1 MNECDDVISRVR
13 AREVIREFSIEA
25 PGEIDIEAIAGHFGL
40 RVVVGELT
48 TARGRLTSNG
58 TRGIIRI
65 SDRVPPGG
73 QWRFVVAHEL
83 GHHLL
88 HRRKGLTAL
97 CLESDMLR
105 YEASGRE
112 AEANRF
118 AAELLMPEKLFAPKC
133 DVAQPSLTVVDRLAE
148 EFQTTLTSA
157 AIRFVDLC
165 PEACALVWCEDST
178 IKWFS
183 CGKDFT
189 GWFNVGAKLDSGTC
203 AFDAFEGKPLR
214 DKIEQVSAEAWCER
228 ARVDDIYEHS
238 RHFKSFGATLTLLWA
253 KSE

>member
-1 MNECDDVISRVR
+1 MKIDYDIVSRVK
-13 AREVIREFSIEA
+13 AREVIRVFAIEL
-25 PGEIDIEAIAGHFGL
+25 PSEIDIEAIAYYHGL
-40 RVVVGELT
+40 RVVVGPLKS
-48 TARGRLTSNG
+48 ARGRLTSNG
-58 TRGIIRI
+58 QKGIIYV
-65 SDRVPPGG
+65 SDQAQLPG
-73 QWRFVVAHEL
+73 QYRFVVAHEL

-105 YEASGRE
+105 YEATGRE
-112 AEANRF
+112 SEANRF

-133 DVAQPSLTVVDRLAE
+133 DVAQPSLSVVDRLAQ

-165 PEACALVWCEDST
+165 PEACALVWCEDRA

-183 CGKDFT
+183 RGEDFA

-203 AFDAFEGKPLR
+203 AYDAFDGKVVRERPEL
-214 DKIEQVSAEAWCER
+214 VCAEAWCEG
-228 ARVDDIYEHS
+228 ARVDDIYEHT
-238 RHFKSFGATLTLLWA
+238 RYFKNYGATLTLLWA
-253 KSE
+253 KSS